1 MSNSTINSQ
10 WSGPGKS
17 FDEDDDEIEEE
28 IIDDIEENCE
38 NNLEEDKSDHLYKF
52 EKEKSE
58 FENEAEKSKES
69 EKSGDFWDAPKKQG
83 GDSSAH
89 DHFEEEFTEESEG
102 AAGFQEDPV
111 SVDKSEM
118 GYEYDCEEHDGPEKS
133 ETSAGLL
140 KQLEEDKLALQKEL
154 EIEKEAKSQQE
165 EAFKKLQEENDRL
178 ENAVKKER
186 DELKRMKT
194 KVADLKK
201 SQKEHRSSTE
211 DLKTR
216 ISQMMA
222 NTDEDKKTIKK
233 LHKDLM
239 MSSLKHENEDAEA
252 ADIKALEDRLIEQ
265 QKQNLGKDD
274 EIQSLRLK
282 VQNLQDDSEAK
293 DTMILRLQENVNE
306 WASDVQK
313 EQEKNSELQRS
324 YDSIVSQE
332 HGKTQKLNRLTSEN
346 QDLSSENQTLRD
358 EVEFLKNERQLM
370 QKDLDEEKGARRELE
385 KTVKEEKSQF
395 SQVYKKLQMKE
406 KELSEKTLAPPG
418 QRRTSKS
425 AEHLLYDMETLK
437 MENANLTAKLEA
449 MENQYSGAKFK
460 HEALPE
466 QHRDKL
472 LQNVDELEA
481 RQSERDTVQKELEI
495 TLKEKKNQTS
505 QLQQRVGA
513 LEKELK
519 ISEKQRSKF
528 EDVLAKYI
536 ETLEEKQEL
545 SVTFQK
551 SQDST
556 RVQEQKISDNE
567 HKIALDQCTK
577 ALYNLQK
584 EYIDLAKKHSGIN
597 DNCRELL
604 KTHTAL
610 QIKYDR
616 LTYTKENQN

>member
-1 MSNSTINSQ
+1 MLEKYKYLTINKTTCFYSLQ
-10 WSGPGKS
+10 ILWHIRQH
-17 FDEDDDEIEEE
+17 D
-28 IIDDIEENCE
+28 NC
-38 NNLEEDKSDHLYKF
+38 F
-52 EKEKSE
+52 
-58 FENEAEKSKES
+58 
-69 EKSGDFWDAPKKQG
+69 
-83 GDSSAH
+83 
-89 DHFEEEFTEESEG
+89 HFP
-102 AAGFQEDPV
+102 Q
-111 SVDKSEM
+111 
-118 GYEYDCEEHDGPEKS
+118 HDGPEKS
-133 ETSAGLL
+133 KTSAGLL

-154 EIEKEAKSQQE
+154 EREKEAKSQQD

-178 ENAVKKER
+178 EKAVKKER
-186 DELKRMKT
+186 EELKRMKT

-201 SQKEHRSSTE
+201 SQKEYRSSTE

-239 MSSLKHENEDAEA
+239 KSSLKHENENAEA
-252 ADIKALEDRLIEQ
+252 ADVKALEDRLIEQ
-265 QKQNLGKDD
+265 QKQNLEKGD

-282 VQNLQDDSEAK
+282 VQKLQDDIEAK
-293 DTMILRLQENVNE
+293 DTMMLRLQENVNK

-313 EQEKNSELQRS
+313 EQEKNSALQRS

-385 KTVKEEKSQF
+385 EAVKEEKSRF
-395 SQVYKKLQMKE
+395 SQVYKKLQKKE

-437 MENANLTAKLEA
+437 MENANLTAKLQA

-460 HEALPE
+460 HEALSE

-472 LQNVDELEA
+472 LQVVDELKG
-481 RQSERDTVQKELEI
+481 RQSERHTVQKELEI
-495 TLKEKKNQTS
+495 ILKEKKKQTS
-505 QLQQRVGA
+505 QLPQKVGA

-519 ISEKQRSKF
+519 TCEKQRSKF
-528 EDVLAKYI
+528 EEVLAKYI
-536 ETLEEKQEL
+536 ETLEEQQEL
-545 SVTFQK
+545 SVTVQK
-551 SQDST
+551 SQDSS
-556 RVQEQKISDNE
+556 RIQEQKISDNE
-567 HKIALDQCTK
+567 HKTALDQSTK

-597 DNCRELL
+597 DEYRELL

-616 LTYTKENQN
+616 LTYTK

>member
-1 MSNSTINSQ
+1 MLAKYKYLPVNTTTYFYYLQ
-10 WSGPGKS
+10 
-17 FDEDDDEIEEE
+17 
-28 IIDDIEENCE
+28 IIWHIRQRDNC
-38 NNLEEDKSDHLYKF
+38 F
-52 EKEKSE
+52 R
-58 FENEAEKSKES
+58 F
-69 EKSGDFWDAPKKQG
+69 PQ
-83 GDSSAH
+83 
-89 DHFEEEFTEESEG
+89 
-102 AAGFQEDPV
+102 
-111 SVDKSEM
+111 
-118 GYEYDCEEHDGPEKS
+118 HDGPEKS

-201 SQKEHRSSTE
+201 SQKEYRSSTE

-239 MSSLKHENEDAEA
+239 MSSLKHENENAEA

-282 VQNLQDDSEAK
+282 VQNLQDDIEAK

-324 YDSIVSQE
+324 DDSIVSQE

-584 EYIDLAKKHSGIN
+584 EYVDLAKKHSGIN
-597 DNCRELL
+597 DDCRELL